1 MRTVYQS
8 QCWGFCESTS
18 VPRIKTE
25 REEEGEKSINNSIEW
40 TLDGSYKWGEI
51 TAFVLLYFL
60 LDYSYLVYYSR
71 VSREGRRCV
80 MDYYYVQ
87 HSLQSN
93 GVPIGGIGAGTIGRG
108 FAGEFH
114 RFQMRPGLYEN
125 NVVHAN
131 QFIVTIRDGADKTIF
146 QSLLS
151 TYG

>member
-1 MRTVYQS
+1 MFFLSFVF
-8 QCWGFCESTS
+8 CFGFFY
-18 VPRIKTE
+18 
-25 REEEGEKSINNSIEW
+25 W
-40 TLDGSYKWGEI
+40 I
-51 TAFVLLYFL
+51 T
-60 LDYSYLVYYSR
+60 SYLVYYSR

-87 HSLQSN
+87 HSLQTN

-108 FAGEFH
+108 YAGEFQ

-131 QFIVTIRDGADKTIF
+131 QFIVTIRDKTDKTIF

-151 TYG
+151 SYG